1 MRRPAHGSV
10 AVVCGVLIALS
21 LALCVLGLGAGSSGW
36 HNPFAAWH
44 DVTERQILLEIRAP
58 RTLGAWLVGALLG
71 LSGAVAQGLFRNP
84 LAEPY
89 LLGSSSGATL
99 ALAMVLSFSGQ
110 SVLASSIAGRF
121 GVTGLAFVGALGGV
135 ALTLFMARG
144 ASHTLRLLLSGVV
157 VGVVLGALT
166 SLMTVWS
173 SELWR
178 TMQSFMLGNTGLLG
192 WSACV
197 VLLVAWL
204 LTLPLALLLARVLDA
219 LTLGEETARSL
230 GIPLGWARAAL
241 VMVLALSAGAAVAQ
255 AGLIAFV
262 GLAAPHLVRRH
273 TQTRHSGLLVAA
285 SLMGGVLLQGA
296 DVLARW
302 AIAPEELPVG
312 VLTAVLGGAYLLWL
326 MHRRAV

>member
-1 MRRPAHGSV
+1 MRQPTHGSV
-10 AVVCGVLIALS
+10 VVVCGVLIALS
-21 LALCVLGLGAGSSGW
+21 IALCVLGLGAGSSGW

-110 SVLASSIAGRF
+110 SGLASSIAGRF

-192 WSACV
+192 WSACAGHGAGV
-197 VLLVAWL
+197 VGRGGGGAGRADRFCRFGS
-204 LTLPLALLLARVLDA
+204 TAPGAPPHADTPQRLAGGGLAHGWGAV
-219 LTLGEETARSL
+219 ARSRCV
-230 GIPLGWARAAL
+230 GPLGHRA
-241 VMVLALSAGAAVAQ
+241 
-255 AGLIAFV
+255 
-262 GLAAPHLVRRH
+262 
-273 TQTRHSGLLVAA
+273 
-285 SLMGGVLLQGA
+285 
-296 DVLARW
+296 
-302 AIAPEELPVG
+302 
-312 VLTAVLGGAYLLWL
+312 
-326 MHRRAV
+326 